1 MKQIGLKKITGKI
14 VVKTGSKKSK
24 ITAKNIK
31 VKKNAKKIFS
41 LKLTALNGKAI
52 SKQKITVKING
63 KTYVAKTNS
72 KGVAKVTVKL
82 NSPKK
87 YNVSMKFLGNKMF
100 KASSKTNMITVTK

>member
-1 MKQIGLKKITGKI
+1 M
-14 VVKTGSKKSK
+14 
-24 ITAKNIK
+24 
-31 VKKNAKKIFS
+31 
-41 LKLTALNGKAI
+41 KLTALNGKAI